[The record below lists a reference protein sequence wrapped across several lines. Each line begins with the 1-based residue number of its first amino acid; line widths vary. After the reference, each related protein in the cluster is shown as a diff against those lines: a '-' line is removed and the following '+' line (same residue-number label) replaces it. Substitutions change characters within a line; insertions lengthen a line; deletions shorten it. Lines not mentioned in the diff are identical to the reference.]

1 MRGERGL
8 GAEREFLLSERPS
21 LPAFGGTLSR
31 RRERGTARQRNR
43 VAGMSN
49 PNNRHAW
56 TAVYVAIIA
65 LIIGGI
71 YVMSTRVNYDWNWR
85 DVPQYLVSTTGQ
97 ELRAPFDGYVTI
109 AEDGKSL
116 TLKEYEGEQS
126 QTFHDFADTY
136 AESGD
141 LVFRDDLLAY
151 QAGLKPGI
159 LLVGL
164 WMTLKLSAVSLV
176 FALVLGLVAGLGRV
190 ADNPA
195 AKQLSTTYVEL
206 IRGTPLLVQ
215 IFIVYFFIGTV
226 LKLSAFTAGVA
237 ALAVFTG
244 AYIAEI
250 VRGGIQSVP
259 KGQMEAA
266 RSLGMGYA
274 QAMRHV
280 ILPQALKKTL
290 PSLAGQFINL
300 IKDSSLVSVMALT
313 DLTKAGREIVSSN
326 FRPFEV
332 WFTVAIMYLLLTG
345 SLSWLV
351 RRLEKRMAHD

>member
-1 MRGERGL
+1 MSGSPRRL
-8 GAEREFLLSERPS
+8 WHLL
-21 LPAFGGTLSR
+21 
-31 RRERGTARQRNR
+31 TAAILLL
-43 VAGMSN
+43 VAGGLYLMSD
-49 PNNRHAW
+49 
-56 TAVYVAIIA
+56 
-65 LIIGGI
+65 
-71 YVMSTRVNYDWNWR
+71 RVHYDWNWG
-85 DVPQYLVSTTGQ
+85 DIPQYLVTRSG
-97 ELRAPFDGYVTI
+97 EEVLAPFDGYVSL
-109 AEDGKSL
+109 ADDGR
-116 TLKEYEGEQS
+116 TLLLQEYGGERREAF
-126 QTFHDFADTY
+126 TGFADAY
-136 AESGD
+136 AENGD

-151 QAGLKPGI
+151 RAGFRPGI

-176 FALVLGLVAGLGRV
+176 FALALGLVAGLGRV
-190 ADNPA
+190 ADNPTA
-195 AKQLSTTYVEL
+195 RGLASTYVEI

-244 AYIAEI
+244 AYVAEI
-250 VRGGIQSVP
+250 VRAGIQAVP
-259 KGQMEAA
+259 RGQMEAA

-280 ILPQALKKTL
+280 ILPQALRKTL
-290 PSLAGQFINL
+290 PALAGQFINL

-332 WFTVAIMYLLLTG
+332 WFTVALMYLVLTG
-345 SLSWLV
+345 CLSWLV